1 LLLHSSDHDTID
13 FEAVETR
20 TTNTIDAH
28 LKHYI
33 AVYDPSTSRLTVTE
47 AKKVAARPH
56 LRQFEKPREEEEVP
70 EENTRQ
76 AARTALTEAFGT
88 KKSRKA
94 VQSIQENRLL
104 ARGGEDGDDPL
115 SKAINST
122 IDIGDDLDD
131 IDSKPQSNKPLP
143 PANTDTD
150 DIREVYS
157 PDSLVFPAGERTLR
171 TLPIAY
177 WRERQKKGK
186 PVISKFR
193 FIANRIG
200 PLLQTKQ
207 GTAEDETEAH
217 ALLDQQVQILRYI
230 DLLLQLHVYIAS
242 IGTRKKIPP
251 AGQWPEGT
259 VSPDIPEA
267 ARSGTIRHFFPDYF
281 PNPTA
286 LTLFRATILALTLHI
301 PPAGS
306 SPHTGTLVSE
316 PTDISQDL
324 GLERDVV
331 NKLYREL
338 GCKLLPMS
346 EQDMNNWGLKK
357 VKGAVDEAG
366 RPLDYKKVKFAKLRM
381 PIEFPKVSQGRRQKR

>member
-200 PLLQTKQ
+200 PLLQTKL